1 MPRRLA
7 DGGRRYAVEEVLA
20 AIPDKGALA
29 ESLGIRFASRR
40 PRPGG
45 WVPGHAFD

>member
-1 MPRRLA
+1 MATSL
-7 DGGRRYAVEEVLA
+7 VERPAIEIVA